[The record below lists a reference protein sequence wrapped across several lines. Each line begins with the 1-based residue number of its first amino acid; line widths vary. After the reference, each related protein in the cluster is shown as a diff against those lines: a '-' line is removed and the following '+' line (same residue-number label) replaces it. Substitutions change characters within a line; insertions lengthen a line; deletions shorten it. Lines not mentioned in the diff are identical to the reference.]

1 MRDCLAIFYQ
11 VALTTSVRSAGLLS
25 QLCLLAHFRETTNH
39 EGKEPAEKRAIK
51 TFQTCSSVTVFA
63 FSRSCTHFSGIFF
76 VNTTIE
82 PVAKRSAQRCF
93 VLPAFL
99 MFDLDLSMKLEHP
112 MRSPYRFQD
121 IDIPPGVVRRMEKQ
135 RNILFGCPNWL

>member
-39 EGKEPAEKRAIK
+39 EGKEPAEKKGNQDIPDMFK
-51 TFQTCSSVTVFA
+51 CHSVCIQSILHTLF
-63 FSRSCTHFSGIFF
+63 RHFF